1 MPLDDEL
8 PIRPVGGPWQ
18 RFHGAGFGSV
28 YFGRKK
34 KYRFDDPNGEYGV
47 LYAGADEYGAFV
59 ETFLRNPE
67 LRLVDRT
74 EIRARRLA
82 ELEIARR
89 MRLVDLTGP
98 GLQQAGIDP
107 ERVTGDYSLSQ
118 PLSREIYEHPATPDG
133 ILYRVKYDPSR
144 IGVALFERR
153 RTKNAVVPEDRGCL
167 LDPHN
172 DQLLADLLQEYHKY
186 I

>member
-1 MPLDDEL
+1 MPLNDEL

-18 RFHGAGFGSV
+18 RFHGAGFGAV
-28 YFGRKK
+28 YFGRKR

-59 ETFLRNPE
+59 ETFLRNPK
-67 LRLVDRT
+67 LKLVDRG
-74 EIRARRLA
+74 EIKARRLA

-89 MRLVDLTGP
+89 MRLVDLTGR
-98 GLQQAGIDP
+98 GLQHAGIDP
-107 ERVTGDYSLSQ
+107 EKVTGDYSLSQ
-118 PLSREIYEHPATPDG
+118 PLSREIYEHSATPDG
-133 ILYRVKYDPSR
+133 ILYRVKHDPSR
-144 IGVALFERR
+144 IGVALFERPS
-153 RTKNAVVPEDRGCL
+153 TKDAVVPEDRGCL

-172 DQLLADLLQEYHKY
+172 ARLLADLLEEYQKY